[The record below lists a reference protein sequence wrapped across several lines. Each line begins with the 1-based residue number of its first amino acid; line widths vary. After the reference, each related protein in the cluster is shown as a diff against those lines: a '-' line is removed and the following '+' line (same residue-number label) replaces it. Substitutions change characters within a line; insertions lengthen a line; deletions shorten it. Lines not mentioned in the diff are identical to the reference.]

1 MADSESI
8 KAGLRSAFRDFRID
22 GVPASGEHE
31 PVKRDIRTAL
41 TSVADLAQEAKDDAA
56 SAGTTILEDT
66 RSSLM
71 ALAGP
76 FSEGA
81 RAEVRRDPAGDV
93 ENGNG
98 VYRYS
103 GTSWV
108 WRDYLIPQ
116 SIQDEITG
124 RANEAMYGLI
134 RPVETVLDNAHVV
147 TDEAGFVLARMAAG
161 AAMVAGL
168 SLVKDEALDGLNPV
182 DQHGFRSS
190 YIDERG
196 GMIAGLRFEEDLSER
211 GVIVTDPVGFVVS
224 RMGGPVAESVAPP
237 GPDPEPEPE
246 PPLSGR
252 TYFSRT
258 LCGVEGEVMTLYL
271 RNTLERRTD
280 DTPVRAVLASRDYGN
295 GYARAGA
302 YEIDFDA
309 AALGATAEL
318 SVRTDDLQ
326 RRWCLPLTV
335 AVAPRD
341 PVGVAAFNVLGIG
354 DSIWNR
360 QAGPM
365 VRDFLT
371 SWGYAATMIG
381 TVTGDARPGGAG
393 ERGEGREG
401 FESGDYTYAVTDLAM
416 PLPPGE
422 EAAYMALPTNQ
433 KRNYNPFIRA
443 ATGGDDPAIVR
454 NGYVVDFAFYQ
465 SRFSLPTPDVVA
477 YGLGTNDLRDR
488 GASVLYQTVL
498 DNDRLMLGRMRA
510 AWPNVK
516 IIRFLPGTARTPSR
530 DTLWPRYL
538 DVMRAMMDAQ
548 AGLSGVTICPAWALV
563 TPDAGYALAA
573 ASPDPT
579 TGVINSTVSDDIHP
593 TAHARAQLFRSVA
606 AYVACAA
613 ANLI

>member
-1 MADSESI
+1 MADCESI

-56 SAGTTILEDT
+56 SAGTTIVEDT
-66 RSSLM
+66 RSSLL

-116 SIQDEITG
+116 SVQDEITG

-161 AAMVAGL
+161 AAMLAGAT
-168 SLVKDEALDGLNPV
+168 LVDDAGVGGLHPT
-182 DQHGFRSS
+182 DRHGFRSS
-190 YIDERG
+190 YIDESG
-196 GMIAGLRFEEDLSER
+196 GMIAGLKFEEDLSER
-211 GVIVTDPVGFVVS
+211 GLIVTDPHGFVAA
-224 RMGGPVAESVAPP
+224 RMGGQPPQDIAPP
-237 GPDPEPEPE
+237 GPEPEPE
-246 PPLSGR
+246 PPLSGKA
-252 TYFSRT
+252 YFTRT
-258 LCGVEGEVMTLYL
+258 LCGVEGETTTLYL
-271 RNTLERRTD
+271 RNILERRD
-280 DTPVRAVLASRDYGN
+280 DGAPVRAVLGSRDYGN
-295 GYARAGA
+295 GYARAGSDQ
-302 YEIDFDA
+302 IDFDA

-326 RRWCLPLTV
+326 RRWRLPLTV
-335 AVAPRD
+335 AAAPRD

-393 ERGEGREG
+393 EPGEGREG

-538 DVMRAMMDAQ
+538 DVMRAMMTA
-548 AGLSGVTICPAWALV
+548 ASETSGVTICPSWSFV
-563 TPDAGYALAA
+563 TADAGYALGVGTT
-573 ASPDPT
+573 DPA
-579 TGVINSTVSDDIHP
+579 TGVVDTAVTDDIHP
-593 TAHARAQLFRSVA
+593 IAHARAQLFRSVA

>member
-1 MADSESI
+1 MADNPSI
-8 KAGLRSAFRDFRID
+8 KDQLRSAFRDFRVD

-41 TSVADLAQEAKDDAA
+41 ASVADLAQEAKDDAA
-56 SAGTTILEDT
+56 SAGTTIVEDT

-116 SIQDEITG
+116 SIQDEISG

-147 TDEAGFVLARMAAG
+147 TDEEGFVLARMGAG
-161 AAMVAGL
+161 AAMIAGAT
-168 SLVKDEALDGLNPV
+168 LVSDAAVSGLHPT
-182 DQHGFRSS
+182 DRHGFRSS
-190 YIDERG
+190 YIDESG
-196 GMIAGLRFEEDLSER
+196 GMIAGLRFEEDLWEP
-211 GVIVTDPVGFVVS
+211 GLIVTDLYGFVAARV
-224 RMGGPVAESVAPP
+224 GGQAAQL
-237 GPDPEPEPE
+237 EPEPE

-252 TYFSRT
+252 PYFSRH
-258 LCGVEGEVMTLYL
+258 LCGVAGETMTLYL
-271 RNTLERRTD
+271 RNMLERRAD
-280 DTPVRAVLASRDYGN
+280 DGTVRAVLGSTAYGN
-295 GYARAGA
+295 GYARTGA
-302 YEIDFDA
+302 EEIDFRTSD
-309 AALGATAEL
+309 LGAAAEL
-318 SVRTDDLQ
+318 SVRSDDLQ
-326 RRWCLPLTV
+326 RRWRLPMTV
-335 AVAPRD
+335 ATAPRD
-341 PVGVAAFNVLGIG
+341 PGGLGAFNVLGIG
-354 DSIWNR
+354 DSIWHR
-360 QAGPM
+360 QAGAM

-371 SWGYAATMIG
+371 AWGYAATMIG
-381 TVTGDARPGGAG
+381 TCEGSARPGGSG
-393 ERGEGREG
+393 ELGEGREG
-401 FESGDYTYAVTDLAM
+401 FESGDYTYAVTDLAI
-416 PLPPGE
+416 PLPPGQ
-422 EAAYMALPTNQ
+422 EAAYLAMPTSE
-433 KRNYNPFIRA
+433 KRNYNPFIRV
-443 ATGGDDPAIVR
+443 ATGSDDPSIVR

-465 SRFSLPTPDVVA
+465 SRFSLPTPDIVV
-477 YGLGTNDLRDR
+477 YGLGTNDIRDR
-488 GASVLYQTVL
+488 GASLLYQTVL
-498 DNDRLMLGRMRA
+498 DNDRLILGQMRA

-516 IIRFLPGTARTPSR
+516 IIRFLPGTARTASR
-530 DTLWPRYL
+530 DALWSRYL

-548 AGLSGVTICPAWALV
+548 AGLSGVTICPAWAFV

-593 TAHARAQLFRSVA
+593 TAHARAQLFRAVS

-613 ANLI
+613 TNLI